1 MGKTDFFS
9 KNNDFKKN
17 YIFISYILLVS
28 NLTNKYNPQEHTSQQ
43 SREILSSNLTNKYNP
58 QELPVGVVRNMASS
72 NLTNK
77 YNPQERLL
85 IPAPMSAVQILPINT
100 ILKNFCVR

>member
-28 NLTNKYNPQEHTSQQ
+28 NLTNKYNPQELLALLYV
-43 SREILSSNLTNKYNP
+43 EIAFK
-58 QELPVGVVRNMASS
+58 
-72 NLTNK
+72 
-77 YNPQERLL
+77 
-85 IPAPMSAVQILPINT
+85 
-100 ILKNFCVR
+100 